1 MKKILQK
8 NQIIIT
14 ALAIMIAVAGY
25 LNYTGKDI
33 EQYGLNTSDEDAEE
47 VSGQNVTTEDGEN
60 GEATEEEEKK
70 KKNKTKEMTDISAE
84 DDGEDF
90 AEVSDSGEL
99 VKSNETDGSDVASEE
114 NAGEAVMVSA
124 TLSADYFASAKISR
138 EQTRA
143 KNKEILMSIVD
154 DKNIEESQK
163 EEALNRIIALTNA
176 AEKESAAEMLLASK
190 GFENCVVSIV
200 DDSADVIVSANNL
213 TQQQIAQIEDVVKRK
228 TNIAAE
234 NIVITPVGINEEAK
248 KE

>member
-1 MKKILQK
+1 MKNMIKK
-8 NQIIIT
+8 NQVMIT

-33 EQYGLNTSDEDAEE
+33 EQYGLNTADNETEE
-47 VSGQNVTTEDGEN
+47 TSGQNVTAEN
-60 GEATEEEEKK
+60 GENAGEDTKGDEQKGSS
-70 KKNKTKEMTDISAE
+70 KTKEVTDISAE

-99 VKSNETDGSDVASEE
+99 VTSKEDVASEE
-114 NAGEAVMVSA
+114 NAGAAVMVSA
-124 TLSADYFASAKISR
+124 TLSADYFSSAKISR

-143 KNKEILMSIVD
+143 KNKEMLMSIVD

-190 GFENCVVSIV
+190 GFENSVVSIV
-200 DDSADVIVSANNL
+200 DDSVDVIVSAESL
-213 TQQQIAQIEDVVKRK
+213 TEQQIAQIEDVVKRK
-228 TNIAAE
+228 TDIAAE
-234 NIVITPVGINEEAK
+234 NIVITPVGISETAK

>member
-33 EQYGLNTSDEDAEE
+33 EQYGLNTADNETEE
-47 VSGQNVTTEDGEN
+47 TLGQNVTAEN
-60 GEATEEEEKK
+60 GENTGEDAKGEEQKK
-70 KKNKTKEMTDISAE
+70 SNKTKEVTDISAE

-99 VKSNETDGSDVASEE
+99 VTSKEDVASEE
-114 NAGEAVMVSA
+114 NAGAAVMVSA
-124 TLSADYFASAKISR
+124 TLSVDYFSSAKISR

-143 KNKEILMSIVD
+143 KNKEMLMSIVD

-190 GFENCVVSIV
+190 GFENSVVSIV
-200 DDSADVIVSANNL
+200 DDSVDVIVSAESL
-213 TQQQIAQIEDVVKRK
+213 TEQQIAQIEDVVKRK
-228 TNIAAE
+228 TDIAAE
-234 NIVITPVGINEEAK
+234 NIVITPVGISETAK